1 MYICTKGGRF
11 MEEQLNESQR
21 PVNPRR
27 KKRSQ
32 MQVFKEAYLPTII
45 IGLAIILTIVFIAG
59 SITRASQ
66 RKKAEKAIQES
77 IEASIADEKTSLE
90 AEVDTLIAE
99 AETYAGQYDY
109 QTAIT
114 ILNSFSGDI
123 SQFTRLNDKI
133 LEYERAQRETVEWN
147 DPSQVVN
154 LSFQMLIADPA
165 RAFNYAGWSNSI
177 NRNFITTD
185 EFSNMLQELY
195 NNGYILVDFDDFI
208 TTETTASGSTVYKA
222 KSLYLPAGKKPLMLT
237 QTNVNYNYYLI
248 DTNKDYL
255 PDANGG
261 GFASK
266 LLWDGQNFSCE
277 MVDASGNTVTGDYD
291 LIPILEKFI
300 AANPDFSYHGARATI
315 ALTGHNGLLGYR
327 THPAYSDNET
337 NVSSAESIFGTE
349 KYQKDLQDAAA
360 VIQALRN
367 AGYTVSCYTYSNTSY
382 GSASV
387 SSIQS
392 NLKYWTDSVTPILG
406 ETNVLTYAQMSD
418 IAGKG
423 DYSGDKFNALQDY
436 GFRYYL
442 GICTDGQPWALVAD
456 NYVRMGRIMVT
467 GSNLAYHSEWFADL
481 FDASAILDTTR
492 GTVPQ

>member
-1 MYICTKGGRF
+1 
-11 MEEQLNESQR
+11 MEEQFNEPQR

-45 IGLAIILTIVFIAG
+45 IGIAVILTIVFIAG

-66 RKKAEKAIQES
+66 RKKAEKAAQES
-77 IEASIADEKTSLE
+77 IEASIADQKDALE
-90 AEVDTLIAE
+90 QEVDTLIAE
-99 AETYAGQYDY
+99 SEIYAKQYDY
-109 QTAIT
+109 ETAIT

-133 LEYERAQRETVEWN
+133 LEYERAQRDTVEWS
-147 DPSQVVN
+147 DPSEVVN

-165 RAFNYAGWSNSI
+165 RAFQYGGWSTSI
-177 NRNFITTD
+177 NKNFITTG
-185 EFSNMLQELY
+185 EFSNILQDLY

-208 TTETTASGSTVYKA
+208 TTETTANGSTVYKA

-248 DTNKDYL
+248 DSNNDYK

-266 LLWDGQNFSCE
+266 LLWDGENFTCE
-277 MVDASGNTVTGDYD
+277 MVDATGNTVTGDFD

-337 NVSSAESIFGTE
+337 NVSSAETIFGAD
-349 KYQKDLQDAAA
+349 KYQQDVQDAAVA
-360 VIQALRN
+360 IQALRD
-367 AGYTVSCYTYSNTSY
+367 AGYTVSCYTYSNTGY

-406 ETNVLTYAQMSD
+406 ETNVLTYAQGSD
-418 IAGKG
+418 IAAKG
-423 DYSGDKFNALQDY
+423 TYSGDKFNTLQDY

-442 GICTDGQPWALVAD
+442 GFCTDGQPWAVVGD

-467 GSNLAYHSEWFADL
+467 GSNLAYHSDWFADL
-481 FDASAILDTTR
+481 FDAASVLDTSR
-492 GTVPQ
+492 GTVPN